1 MRKQRRQ
8 RKIEI
13 FRLEDRVLFEAA
25 GAAEAVE
32 AVENASNP
40 NPDRQNDISESERQ
54 EKEAQ
59 SVAKY
64 AGPDGAAIQEPGA
77 PVQDQGAGLTRPD
90 AIQQDPAQKL
100 VDGSGDFSDVPDVTQ
115 EHTSELSDFLNAD
128 FSVTTDSTLS
138 FSDSL
143 SSDSDTH
150 ELIVIDS
157 DAAKDLDLDALSD
170 KTEVLVLDN
179 DSDAMEQLNAYLDS
193 HDGKYDSIRF
203 VTDGDSGADSAPDHL
218 ELNGREVSA
227 SDLDAVRDHLADGG
241 DLSVQTALD
250 DAAPVYT
257 LTPDGDFELA
267 HADDLHDAV
276 IHPEID
282 ETITVDASANVP
294 VSALSNPVEEG
305 REELVIINSNIAD
318 KDVVLSQLGGRDVLE
333 IDPSQDALSQIQDYL
348 DANPDTRYDAIH
360 ILTHGNDQGF
370 YLGSTQVTDAG
381 QMTVFTGHMTE
392 NADFMLYGCNLA
404 ATERGQAL
412 IHEIADVTGCDVAAS
427 TDMTGAAAVGGDW
440 VLEYNVGVVET
451 ASISLNADWN
461 YRLAAITV
469 NSEAA
474 ESTTN
479 AKTLKSALEGW
490 ENPDDPDQRRAA
502 AGAGDIITIQSQT
515 DGETIGIAITIIA
528 NAETGGITISTTG
541 VVLNGTGYTN
551 VTINGNGGIENS
563 NLTVTGTFTSS
574 GSISESTVNTTQ
586 GVIDINGGTVE
597 ISTLSASDTGSI
609 DISAG
614 NFSETAVTNSGT
626 GSINISGGTFTES
639 PVTHSG
645 AGSTTITGGEF
656 TGSEK
661 TGTGISISG
670 SGALYISG
678 GTFSGFEKAVE
689 FSSSGTA
696 TITAGDFTGNV
707 YGLVNNGTMSVSGAG
722 VSFTSNHN
730 VIDGSAATAGAGIL
744 NNASGELSVSDV
756 TIGAMGGGNYYGL
769 ENHGS
774 ITALKDS
781 TIQYNMMSGLRNE
794 GSIDSI
800 NNVTLYEN
808 GLSTDEE
815 KSYTALGGGLYNSGT
830 IKDFIDIQIT
840 NNHAAQGGGIYNIG
854 EISAGV
860 NDFSSNIYISEN
872 NATQGGG
879 IYWGG
884 GFLDTSALVYQYRDP
899 DSRGLTG
906 NTAHQG
912 GGVYI
917 ASGDVLF
924 QDFRLFENTADHV
937 NLDAATYAGGGLYI
951 ASGAKVIL
959 DSVTVEN
966 NVVKNCSNG
975 IDTKYWNYYYND
987 PDLAIGDTGKATDKG
1002 GRGGGIYSEGTLTVL
1017 HSQFYEN
1024 VVNFANSNQLPD
1036 YYAFL
1041 DTLSM
1046 GGAI

>member
-157 DAAKDLDLDALSD
+157 DAAEDLDLDALSD

-179 DSDAMEQLNAYLDS
+179 DSDAMEQINAYLDS

-305 REELVIINSNIAD
+305 REELVIINSNIAG

-348 DANPDTRYDAIH
+348 DANPDTQYDAVH

-381 QMTVFTGHMTE
+381 QMTVFTGHMAE

-412 IHEIADVTGCDVAAS
+412 IHDIADVTGCDVAAS

-461 YRLAAITV
+461 YRLATITV

-479 AKTLKSALEGW
+479 ATSLQSALNGW
-490 ENPDDPDQRRAA
+490 SNPDNPD
-502 AGAGDIITIQSQT
+502 G
-515 DGETIGIAITIIA
+515 GEEGTQAP
-528 NAETGGITISTTG
+528 TTG
-541 VVLNGTGYTN
+541 
-551 VTINGNGGIENS
+551 
-563 NLTVTGTFTSS
+563 
-574 GSISESTVNTTQ
+574 
-586 GVIDINGGTVE
+586 DH
-597 ISTLSASDTGSI
+597 SDMT
-609 DISAG
+609 
-614 NFSETAVTNSGT
+614 
-626 GSINISGGTFTES
+626 
-639 PVTHSG
+639 
-645 AGSTTITGGEF
+645 
-656 TGSEK
+656 
-661 TGTGISISG
+661 
-670 SGALYISG
+670 
-678 GTFSGFEKAVE
+678 
-689 FSSSGTA
+689 
-696 TITAGDFTGNV
+696 
-707 YGLVNNGTMSVSGAG
+707 
-722 VSFTSNHN
+722 
-730 VIDGSAATAGAGIL
+730 
-744 NNASGELSVSDV
+744 
-756 TIGAMGGGNYYGL
+756 
-769 ENHGS
+769 
-774 ITALKDS
+774 
-781 TIQYNMMSGLRNE
+781 
-794 GSIDSI
+794 
-800 NNVTLYEN
+800 
-808 GLSTDEE
+808 
-815 KSYTALGGGLYNSGT
+815 
-830 IKDFIDIQIT
+830 
-840 NNHAAQGGGIYNIG
+840 
-854 EISAGV
+854 
-860 NDFSSNIYISEN
+860 
-872 NATQGGG
+872 
-879 IYWGG
+879 
-884 GFLDTSALVYQYRDP
+884 
-899 DSRGLTG
+899 
-906 NTAHQG
+906 
-912 GGVYI
+912 
-917 ASGDVLF
+917 VLF
-924 QDFRLFENTADHV
+924 TMV
-937 NLDAATYAGGGLYI
+937 I
-951 ASGAKVIL
+951 AMMMFAS
-959 DSVTVEN
+959 
-966 NVVKNCSNG
+966 
-975 IDTKYWNYYYND
+975 
-987 PDLAIGDTGKATDKG
+987 LAIIWRKKQND
-1002 GRGGGIYSEGTLTVL
+1002 
-1017 HSQFYEN
+1017 
-1024 VVNFANSNQLPD
+1024 
-1036 YYAFL
+1036 
-1041 DTLSM
+1041 M
-1046 GGAI
+1046 